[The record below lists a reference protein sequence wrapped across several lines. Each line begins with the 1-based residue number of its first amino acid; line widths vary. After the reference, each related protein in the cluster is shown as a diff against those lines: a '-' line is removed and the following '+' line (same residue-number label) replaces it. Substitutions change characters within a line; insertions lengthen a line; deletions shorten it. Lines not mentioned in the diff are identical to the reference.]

1 MKQKNS
7 FNAVLEEEHCADR
20 YGVKNTN
27 GKKWTQTVI
36 GESYFKTL
44 FLGVSKL
51 TMKSL
56 CGALTRIEILSE
68 MLCNLYHAL
77 KPSLHCLDI

>member
-7 FNAVLEEEHCADR
+7 DNAVLEDEHCADR
-20 YGVKNTN
+20 YGVKNIY
-27 GKKWTQTVI
+27 GKKWTQKAI
-36 GESYFKTL
+36 GESYFIE
-44 FLGVSKL
+44 VSKL

-56 CGALTRIEILSE
+56 RGALTRIEILSE
-68 MLCNLYHAL
+68 MLCNIYHAL

>member
-27 GKKWTQTVI
+27 GKNPISKL
-36 GESYFKTL
+36 Y